1 MEEDGDPLSYLPRG
15 QLQKEPQCRGVPPL
29 SSPRS
34 PALSAQ
40 AYERE
45 LPPRVLINSAGYK
58 VLTSVEQYLELVS
71 SSLPGEWGLLGGPK
85 VPAPLRTP
93 WGQLGRGWDG
103 VGGLQGGR
111 TAPWSPRVGCGVKC
125 AALPPGRQRAG
136 GRGSGGAQGSRVPL
150 LHLQQLW
157 GVPHPDPSQPKHPY
171 VGALRHKA
179 PSPGAVLGLGD
190 LRKSLDT
197 SPAGNV
203 LRVCRRLLS

>member
-15 QLQKEPQCRGVPPL
+15 QLQKELQCRGVPPL

-125 AALPPGRQRAG
+125 AAPGG
-136 GRGSGGAQGSRVPL
+136 GRGLVAEGPEEPRGLVCPSCTSSSSGESHIPTPARQSTRM
-150 LHLQQLW
+150 W
-157 GVPHPDPSQPKHPY
+157 GLCGTKPHPQ
-171 VGALRHKA
+171 GLCLALA
-179 PSPGAVLGLGD
+179 I
-190 LRKSLDT
+190 
-197 SPAGNV
+197 
-203 LRVCRRLLS
+203 